1 MLLNNF
7 KLEAIPVL
15 QNIHCEQC
23 GNDLIEVTVSNHP
36 TYFYCGICKLIY
48 KIELVKISKNKQ
60 DKNIMK
66 EAHQYYLNSE
76 KNEKKRSIKEIRDP
90 KRLKITEEKRR
101 IAFNKIKKMIEE
113 LF

>member
-1 MLLNNF
+1 MLFNNF
-7 KLEAIPVL
+7 KITALPIVQEVY
-15 QNIHCEQC
+15 CEQC
-23 GNDLIEVTVSNHP
+23 GNDLLEITKSNYP

-76 KNEKKRSIKEIRDP
+76 KNEKKSSIKEIRDP

-101 IAFNKIKKMIEE
+101 IAFNKIKKMIEDQ
-113 LF
+113 F